1 MFLFRQ
7 FLPKPQHFILSFT
20 QSRKPDYNIYI
31 LPVQTLTNRRNL
43 SGQALSI
50 KHPGNES
57 LETQFCFVKHLVMK
71 SCQKTLLKNQFAV
84 VVFFLSLAATPGC
97 MWSAW
102 AFLPGSK
109 VSGQAVVTGEDETRN
124 MLWSPGCRIQHV
136 KA

>member
-31 LPVQTLTNRRNL
+31 FPVQTLTKRRNL

-57 LETQFCFVKHLVMK
+57 LQTQFCFVKHLVMK
-71 SCQKTLLKNQFAV
+71 SCQKALLKNQFAV

-97 MWSAW
+97 MWSAG
-102 AFLPGSK
+102 AFLPVTK
-109 VSGQAVVTGEDETRN
+109 FSGQALLTEEHETHN
-124 MLWSPGCRIQHV
+124 LLWSPGCRIQHV
-136 KA
+136 NA